1 MKTCGGVDAKFHAF
15 LASLSGYDKLTLH
28 PCNYPLRKEITQWAG
43 LKAGVD
49 VVEQEKLSA
58 PSGIKHRFSGHPC
71 PILVSTGKLGI
82 FYMLGNC
89 VKDII

>member
-1 MKTCGGVDAKFHAF
+1 
-15 LASLSGYDKLTLH
+15 
-28 PCNYPLRKEITQWAG
+28 
-43 LKAGVD
+43 VD